1 MQILGGTRAT
11 AMQSL
16 QLHLTGAAQSWLGTL
31 PDDSIGS
38 WGELEN
44 QFTRNFHSTYK
55 RPASI
60 EEVKS
65 RVQKKGETLRSCI
78 QQWSIIKN
86 STEDVSDE

>member
-1 MQILGGTRAT
+1 VQILGGTRAT
-11 AMQSL
+11 TMQRL
-16 QLHLTGAAQSWLGTL
+16 QLHLTGTAQSWLGTL

-44 QFTRNFHSTYK
+44 QFTNFFCSTYK

-65 RVQKKGETLRSCI
+65 RVQKKDETLHSYI
-78 QQWSIIKN
+78 
-86 STEDVSDE
+86 